1 MTTINGCQC
10 GTLNNSNCTMAMN
23 AEHRS
28 KFATLHCQWWPLN
41 HFHIYLVLKGRSRT
55 SAPGARDPV
64 WTYFGIVFIN
74 LDCIVCTYF
83 KVVENTSEYFLW
95 GFFWNFSSHS
105 WIFHSFG
112 DVTIDGEGLHFLE
125 FFVPIE
131 NFSLIGEGLQILT
144 YARRLWPFSSEG
156 SLACHT

>member
-74 LDCIVCTYF
+74 FDCIVCTYF
-83 KVVENTSEYFLW
+83 KVVQNTSEYFLV
-95 GFFWNFSSHS
+95 GFF
-105 WIFHSFG
+105 G
-112 DVTIDGEGLHFLE
+112 E
-125 FFVPIE
+125 FFVPLV
-131 NFSLIGEGLQILT
+131 NFSLIW
-144 YARRLWPFSSEG
+144 RRHHWRWRAAFFGVFRPNRECFTHWWRAANFDLCS
-156 SLACHT
+156 AVMAV